1 MRVKFIVLVTSS
13 FDHFQRKLLC
23 VTNRYEIEGQ
33 TYLKDLGI
41 DGRQILKSL
50 NKTVKFRFQGRTFV
64 ITKRN

>member
-23 VTNRYEIEGQ
+23 VTNRYEVEGE
-33 TYLKDLGI
+33 TSLKDLGI
-41 DGRQILKSL
+41 DGRQILKLL
-50 NKTVKFRFQGRTFV
+50 NKRVELRFQGRAFV